1 MVSELWQKEAPPC
14 AFFPS
19 LPTLGIA
26 QRGGLCGAESLPRNL
41 FARGVCVCWIMRRKF
56 VKCVR

>member
-19 LPTLGIA
+19 LPTLRINCTE
-26 QRGGLCGAESLPRNL
+26 RPLWS
-41 FARGVCVCWIMRRKF
+41 RKPAA
-56 VKCVR
+56 